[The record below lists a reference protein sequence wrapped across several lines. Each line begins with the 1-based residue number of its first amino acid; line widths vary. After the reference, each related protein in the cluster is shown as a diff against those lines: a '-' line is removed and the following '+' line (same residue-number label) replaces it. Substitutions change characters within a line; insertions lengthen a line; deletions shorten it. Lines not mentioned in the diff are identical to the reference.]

1 MNKAA
6 SARRIKAMLFLT
18 LGVTLSVFA
27 GFALSQ
33 MFVIEKDAFQLIS
46 VVSSVMVVSFLRY
59 QWRALPAIV
68 LSLMAYYFFTG
79 RSVEHALLY
88 SLTVPILPFA

>member
-46 VVSSVMVVSFLRY
+46 VVSSVMVVSFYVTNGELYLR
-59 QWRALPAIV
+59 
-68 LSLMAYYFFTG
+68 
-79 RSVEHALLY
+79 LY
-88 SLTVPILPFA
+88 